1 MRTTIDLDQALLR
14 LARKRALES
23 HRTLSQ
29 VMEEAMRRLLR
40 EPAKTARSPFRLIT
54 GGQPDGNAP
63 TWDEIK
69 RQMNDEDD
77 ANARRESEAEAEA
90 PTKDDRASP

>member
-14 LARKRALES
+14 QARKRALES

-29 VMEEAMRRLLR
+29 VMEEAMRRFLR
-40 EPAKTARSPFRLIT
+40 EPAKTARQPFRLIT
-54 GGQPDGNAP
+54 GGQAGGNAP

-69 RQMNDEDD
+69 KQINDEDETTV
-77 ANARRESEAEAEA
+77 RRVA
-90 PTKDDRASP
+90 DRQDR

>member
-14 LARKRALES
+14 QARKRALES

-29 VMEEAMRRLLR
+29 VMEEAMRRFLR
-40 EPAKTARSPFRLIT
+40 EPTKPVRQPFRLIT
-54 GGQPDGNAP
+54 GGQAGGSSP

-69 RQMNDEDD
+69 KHVNEEDESS
-77 ANARRESEAEAEA
+77 ARRVAE
-90 PTKDDRASP
+90 PGQDR

>member
-29 VMEEAMRRLLR
+29 VMEEAVRRLLR
-40 EPAKTARSPFRLIT
+40 EPVKSARAPFRLIT
-54 GGQPDGNAP
+54 GGEPGSSAP

-69 RQMNDEDD
+69 RLTEDEDLT
-77 ANARRESEAEAEA
+77 AVRRVAEH
-90 PTKDDRASP
+90 PLDR

>member
-14 LARKRALES
+14 QARKRALES

-29 VMEEAMRRLLR
+29 VMEEAMRRFLR
-40 EPAKTARSPFRLIT
+40 EPTKAVRQPFRLIT
-54 GGQPDGNAP
+54 GGNADGHAP

-69 RQMNDEDD
+69 RLTDDEDT
-77 ANARRESEAEAEA
+77 AAVRRVAE
-90 PTKDDRASP
+90 PTDRQQDR

>member
-14 LARKRALES
+14 QARKRALES

-29 VMEEAMRRLLR
+29 VMEEAMRRFLR
-40 EPAKTARSPFRLIT
+40 EPAKTTRQPFRLIT
-54 GGQPDGNAP
+54 GGQPGAVAP

-69 RQMNDEDD
+69 RLSDDED
-77 ANARRESEAEAEA
+77 AAAVRRVAER
-90 PTKDDRASP
+90 PQDR

>member
-14 LARKRALES
+14 QARKRALES

-29 VMEEAMRRLLR
+29 VMEEAMRRFLR
-40 EPAKTARSPFRLIT
+40 EPAKATRQPFRLIT
-54 GGQPDGNAP
+54 AGQPGGTVP

-69 RQMNDEDD
+69 RLTDDED
-77 ANARRESEAEAEA
+77 AAAVRRVAE
-90 PTKDDRASP
+90 PRSDR